1 MKVLI
6 VHAHPEPLSFN
17 GAMKDLAVATLAARG
32 HEVVVSDLCAMG
44 FEARYGRH
52 NFDAVGDA
60 GYFKPQG
67 EERFAAAGGGFAAD
81 LRAEMDKLRW
91 CDLLLFQYPMWWF
104 HMPGVLKGWVD
115 RVFAKS
121 FAYDDGQQFDRGKF
135 RGKKAM
141 LALTT
146 GAYEESFLADGRN
159 GSIDVL
165 LWPIQNGIFAFCGF
179 SVLPPFVAYAVPRV
193 DEASRAA
200 ALERWRR
207 RLQGLERDE
216 PMPFHGLG
224 DYDERL
230 RLKPGVKPLTAIQAA
245 RR

>member
-1 MKVLI
+1 VKVLI
-6 VHAHPEPLSFN
+6 VYAHPEPKSFN
-17 GAMKDLAVATLAARG
+17 GAMKDIAVGTLGGLG

-52 NFDAVGDA
+52 NFSTVADA
-60 GYFKPQG
+60 GYLKPQG
-67 EERFAAAGGGFAAD
+67 EERHAQGAGGFAAD
-81 LRAEMDKLRW
+81 LRAEMDKLLW

-104 HMPGVLKGWVD
+104 HLPATLKGWVD

-159 GSIDVL
+159 GDMDVL

-179 SVLPPFVAYAVPRV
+179 SVLEPFVANAVPRV
-193 DEASRAA
+193 DDASRAA
-200 ALERWRR
+200 MLESWRV
-207 RLQGLERDE
+207 RLLGLERDE
-216 PMPFHGLG
+216 PLRFHGLG
-224 DYDERL
+224 DYDARG
-230 RLKPGVKPLTAIQAA
+230 RLKPGVDPVTTIQAA